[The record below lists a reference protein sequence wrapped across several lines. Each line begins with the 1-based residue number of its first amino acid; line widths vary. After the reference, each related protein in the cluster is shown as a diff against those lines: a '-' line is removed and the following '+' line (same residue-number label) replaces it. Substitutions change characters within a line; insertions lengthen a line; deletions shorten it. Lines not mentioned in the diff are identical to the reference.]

1 MKTAAVIVTY
11 SDRFNFLE
19 KVINSLLVQDISKIV
34 IVNNRASD
42 ASRINMQKLKDAHSS
57 RLSIID
63 LDKNS
68 GSAVAFNRGVEEVF
82 KTEGI
87 EYIWMLD
94 DDNYTEKNSFENLK
108 KVYLEIAETGPE
120 NSIVLTSYRTNREFF
135 YNAVKYKQPELC
147 LGTNN
152 IFRNFN
158 ILDILKKFIPFTDK
172 KAVETEA
179 IWGEVGS
186 APFGGMFFHRSLIEK
201 MGIFDE
207 SFVLYFDDTEFSCRV
222 RGKGGKVYCALES
235 RITDI
240 EDSWNTN
247 VFAPYLFSTSN
258 AHQKIYYNIRNRVYV
273 EKKYL
278 VTFPPLYILNMMI
291 YVLIVYGISAFY
303 GNFRNI
309 RVFTSAV
316 TDGLAGRL
324 GYNEKYPL

>member
-1 MKTAAVIVTY
+1 MKIAAVIVTY
-11 SDRFNFLE
+11 SDRFIFLE
-19 KVINSLLVQDISKIV
+19 KVINSLLVQEITKIV
-34 IVNNRASD
+34 IVNNRAS
-42 ASRINMQKLKDAHSS
+42 HSS
-57 RLSIID
+57 RLNIESLRELHGGRLSIVD

-68 GSAVAFNRGVEEVF
+68 GSAVAFNRGVDEAL

-94 DDNYTEKNSFENLK
+94 DDNYTEENSLENLK
-108 KVYLEIAETGPE
+108 SVYLEISETEPE
-120 NSIVLTSYRTNREFF
+120 DSIVLTSYRTNREFF
-135 YNAVKYKQPELC
+135 YNAVKFKQPELC

-158 ILDILKKFIPFTDK
+158 ILDILKKFIPFIDK
-172 KAVETEA
+172 KSFETEA

-201 MGIFDE
+201 MGVFDE

-222 RGKGGKVYCALES
+222 REKGGNVYCALDS
-235 RITDI
+235 RITDL

-258 AHQKIYYNIRNRVYV
+258 AYQKIYYNIRNRVHV

-291 YVLIVYGISAFY
+291 YMLIVYGISVFH
-303 GNFRNI
+303 GNFRNM
-309 RVFTSAV
+309 RTFTSAV
-316 TDGLAGRL
+316 TDGLAGRM

>member
-11 SDRFNFLE
+11 SDRFTFLE
-19 KVINSLLVQDISKIV
+19 KVIISLLKQDISEII
-34 IVNNRASD
+34 IVNNNSSASGSRKMHEFRA
-42 ASRINMQKLKDAHSS
+42 IHKDII
-57 RLSIID
+57 SIVD

-68 GSAVAFNRGVEEVF
+68 GSAVAFNRGVEEAL
-82 KTEGI
+82 KIEGI

-94 DDNYTEKNSFENLK
+94 DDNYTEENSFENLK
-108 KVYLEIAETGPE
+108 KVYLEIVETEPVD
-120 NSIVLTSYRTNREFF
+120 SIVLTSYRTNRDFF
-135 YNAVKYKQPELC
+135 FNAVKYKQPELC

-158 ILDILKKFIPFTDK
+158 ILDILKKFTPFTDK
-172 KAVETEA
+172 KSVETEA

-186 APFGGMFFHRSLIEK
+186 APFGGMFFHRTLIKK

-207 SFVLYFDDTEFSCRV
+207 SFVLYFDDAEFSCRV
-222 RGKGGKVYCALES
+222 REKGGKLYCALES
-235 RITDI
+235 RITDL

-247 VFAPYLFSTSN
+247 VFAPYLFSTSD
-258 AHQKIYYNIRNRVYV
+258 AHQKIYYNIRNRVHV

-291 YVLIVYGISAFY
+291 YVLIVYGISAY
-303 GNFRNI
+303 HGNLRNI
-309 RVFTSAV
+309 RTFTAAV
-316 TDGLAGRL
+316 IDGLAGRL

>member
-11 SDRFNFLE
+11 SDRFTFLE
-19 KVINSLLVQDISKIV
+19 KVINSLLRQDISEIIV
-34 IVNNRASD
+34 VSNNS
-42 ASRINMQKLKDAHSS
+42 SSSSS
-57 RLSIID
+57 RKMHELGAVHKDIISIID
-63 LDKNS
+63 LNKNS
-68 GSAVAFNRGVEEVF
+68 GSAVAFNSGVEAAL
-82 KTEGI
+82 KSAGI

-94 DDNYTEKNSFENLK
+94 DDNYTEENSFENLK
-108 KVYLEIAETGPE
+108 KAYNEIAETEPE
-120 NSIVLTSYRTNREFF
+120 DSTVLTSYRTNRGFF
-135 YNAVKYKQPELC
+135 YNAVKYKKPELC
-147 LGTNN
+147 LGTKN

-172 KAVETEA
+172 KATETETK
-179 IWGEVGS
+179 WGEVGS

-222 RGKGGKVYCALES
+222 REKGGKVYCALES
-235 RITDI
+235 RITDL

-258 AHQKIYYNIRNRVYV
+258 AYQKIYYNIRNRVHV

-291 YVLIVYGISAFY
+291 YMAIVYGISVFY
-303 GNFRNI
+303 GNLRNI
-309 RVFTSAV
+309 RIFTSAV
-316 TDGLAGRL
+316 ADGLAGRL